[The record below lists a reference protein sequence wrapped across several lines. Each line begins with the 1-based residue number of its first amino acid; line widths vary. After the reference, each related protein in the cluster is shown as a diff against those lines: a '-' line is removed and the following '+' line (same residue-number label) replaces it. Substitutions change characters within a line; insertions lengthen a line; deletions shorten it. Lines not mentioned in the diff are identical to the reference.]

1 MSVFVIIV
9 ALLLIG
15 RSVVEAQ
22 KEYQAEVKN
31 DTREEFVIVNIET
44 YYSIVAI
51 ETQLS
56 ESLYNEQ
63 G

>member
-15 RSVVEAQ
+15 RSSVEAQ

-44 YYSIVAI
+44 Y
-51 ETQLS
+51 
-56 ESLYNEQ
+56 
-63 G
+63 